1 MVRDKHM
8 DTGILRLSTLVYSE
22 KERHKEKRNS
32 IKNPLA

>member
-22 KERHKEKRNS
+22 KERKKKKETVLKT
-32 IKNPLA
+32 L